1 MRPRMRFGG
10 LRTRLILPVV
20 LAAVPATWLV
30 VQTSSAWRH
39 HEVADA
45 LSAGIQLTRH
55 AAADHARTLRHAHR
69 SLATIA
75 SASETPDTPALRRM
89 LNAAVQDDGVFD
101 NLGVVDS
108 GGQVLDSYR
117 ELDQGSRQR
126 LQALVTRA
134 ERGAATA
141 SEYVVDD
148 GSAEVTIMLAE
159 PAPASAAGR
168 TRRFAFG
175 VVKLA
180 WLDDP
185 LERGNVP
192 PGTAIGVLDR
202 EARVL
207 TRHPKPSDGVI
218 VLEPPSAV
226 VQAALTAAGEGTV
239 EPADAQSHVYA
250 YAPLRGT
257 SPAEHL
263 YMTVAIP
270 RAAATAGADHILRL
284 TAGALLLACAF
295 AGGIAY
301 VSSGR
306 LAREVEALV
315 ATTTRL
321 AGGEMTARTGGVAGT
336 PELARL
342 ANALDTLGGVL
353 AEREQAILRRHDE
366 LTQHERRIR
375 AAIESGLDHV
385 VLLDVDGTIRYV
397 SPSAVQNYG
406 YRVDEVIGRQAF
418 SFVHQD
424 DRKALRAQFAEVGRT
439 PAATFRATIRA
450 RAKPGPWRWIESDV
464 SNMLAE
470 PSVRAI
476 VAKFRDVTE
485 SREAD
490 EQRRQLHETLES
502 RVQERTAALV
512 AANQTLVK
520 LSSALEQTADSVF
533 ITNATGVIEYVNP
546 AFEAMTGFSRE
557 EALGAT
563 PRLISS
569 GLQDKR
575 FYETLWT
582 TILSGGVFRSI
593 VTNKTK
599 DGRLFSEDQSI
610 TPIRDANGEITH
622 FVSTGRDITERKRTE
637 QALRRLNAA
646 LENES
651 ARIASVLHDEA
662 GQFLSSAHITL
673 ADIARDLIPEQRE
686 RIQQVR
692 HHLDLAEE
700 QLRRVSHELHPHMLD
715 DLGLSEAVRFLGASC
730 GRRNGIFVDVDVSLA
745 APCPR
750 TVQSVFYR
758 LVQEG
763 LSNVA
768 KHARATRASI
778 ALGQTEATFSCS
790 IRDDG
795 VGFETTPD
803 ALALRSD
810 FSLGLTLMRDRI
822 EAVGGTLTI
831 VSAPHR
837 GTELR
842 ATVPME
848 H

>member
-1 MRPRMRFGG
+1 
-10 LRTRLILPVV
+10 
-20 LAAVPATWLV
+20 
-30 VQTSSAWRH
+30 
-39 HEVADA
+39 
-45 LSAGIQLTRH
+45 
-55 AAADHARTLRHAHR
+55 
-69 SLATIA
+69 
-75 SASETPDTPALRRM
+75 
-89 LNAAVQDDGVFD
+89 
-101 NLGVVDS
+101 
-108 GGQVLDSYR
+108 
-117 ELDQGSRQR
+117 
-126 LQALVTRA
+126 
-134 ERGAATA
+134 
-141 SEYVVDD
+141 
-148 GSAEVTIMLAE
+148 
-159 PAPASAAGR
+159 
-168 TRRFAFG
+168 
-175 VVKLA
+175 
-180 WLDDP
+180 
-185 LERGNVP
+185 
-192 PGTAIGVLDR
+192 
-202 EARVL
+202 
-207 TRHPKPSDGVI
+207 
-218 VLEPPSAV
+218 
-226 VQAALTAAGEGTV
+226 
-239 EPADAQSHVYA
+239 
-250 YAPLRGT
+250 
-257 SPAEHL
+257 
-263 YMTVAIP
+263 
-270 RAAATAGADHILRL
+270 
-284 TAGALLLACAF
+284 
-295 AGGIAY
+295 
-301 VSSGR
+301 
-306 LAREVEALV
+306 
-315 ATTTRL
+315 
-321 AGGEMTARTGGVAGT
+321 
-336 PELARL
+336 
-342 ANALDTLGGVL
+342 
-353 AEREQAILRRHDE
+353 
-366 LTQHERRIR
+366 
-375 AAIESGLDHV
+375 
-385 VLLDVDGTIRYV
+385 
-397 SPSAVQNYG
+397 
-406 YRVDEVIGRQAF
+406 
-418 SFVHQD
+418 
-424 DRKALRAQFAEVGRT
+424 
-439 PAATFRATIRA
+439 
-450 RAKPGPWRWIESDV
+450 
-464 SNMLAE
+464 MLAE

-546 AFEAMTGFSRE
+546 AFETMTGFSRE

-715 DLGLSEAVRFLGASC
+715 DLGLAEAVRFLGASC

-745 APCPR
+745 SPCPR

-763 LSNVA
+763 LANVA
-768 KHARATRASI
+768 KHARATRACVV
-778 ALGQTEATFSCS
+778 LGQAEATFSCS

-795 VGFETTPD
+795 VGFEVTAAAVAPG
-803 ALALRSD
+803 SD